1 MNRAVKIGLIT
12 AGILAVQTVLLAFPA
27 LAQLKIGF
35 VRPDYILNQYDPYRE
50 ALKQVDDY
58 EKAETDKLQNM
69 IDEFQKKVEA
79 AQKQAPL
86 MKEDQIAA
94 KRDEL
99 EKEQANIQKRRE
111 DVMKRQDGL
120 IVKKHAELVQPV
132 FDLFN
137 KVLERIG
144 QNEKYDYIFNAESD
158 TQVILYAD
166 KKYDIS
172 DQVTTEL
179 KKEPAPDAAAPKAPK
194 TTDQAA
200 PKTAPAKTPAQ
211 KAPAKK

>member
-1 MNRAVKIGLIT
+1 MNRAVKIGLLA
-12 AGILAVQTVLLAFPA
+12 AGILAAQTVLYAFPA
-27 LAQLKIGF
+27 LAQLKLGY
-35 VRPDYILNQYDPYRE
+35 VRPDFILSQYEPYRE

-58 EKAETDKLQNM
+58 EKAETDKLKTLA
-69 IDEFQKKVEA
+69 DEFQKKVEA

-99 EKEQANIQKRRE
+99 EKEQASIQKRQE
-111 DVMKRQDGL
+111 DVLNRQDGL
-120 IVKKHAELVQPV
+120 IVKKHAELVQPI
-132 FDLFN
+132 FDRFN

-144 QNEKYDYIFNAESD
+144 QEDKYDYIFNAESD

-172 DQVTTEL
+172 DQISAEL
-179 KKEPAPDAAAPKAPK
+179 KKEPIPETAAKSSK

-200 PKTAPAKTPAQ
+200 PKTPATKSPAQ
-211 KAPAKK
+211 KAPVKK